1 MCAHGNVRR
10 QAVHVSW
17 LCDKGQGQ
25 VTFTNVYH
33 TIHTLTGDGFPTIP
47 PTADLRLRH
56 MNTHCFQL
64 GFIHTDRCIYKVCG
78 VSVSTIAMH
87 RRCNTVAFLSRVSVA
102 ILSLPLCQHR
112 SSVVSLLNILAQ

>member
-87 RRCNTVAFLSRVSVA
+87 RRCNTVAFCLESQWPSFPSPSVS
-102 ILSLPLCQHR
+102 I
-112 SSVVSLLNILAQ
+112 AQVWSHC